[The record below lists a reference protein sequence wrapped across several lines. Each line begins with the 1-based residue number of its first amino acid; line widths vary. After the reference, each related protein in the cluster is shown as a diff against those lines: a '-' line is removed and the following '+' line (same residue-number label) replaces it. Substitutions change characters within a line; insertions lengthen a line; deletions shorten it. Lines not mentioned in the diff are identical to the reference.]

1 MRHGRAGWKL
11 NRTPAHRRALFRN
24 LVTALLEHERIRTTE
39 AKAKAM
45 RRLVDR
51 MVTLGKRGSL
61 HARRQALAFVSKP
74 SVVRKLFDELAPRF
88 ANRPGGYTRVVR
100 LAVRRGDA
108 ARLAIIELTERTR
121 PEGGADAGEKG
132 SPKKTERRGGR
143 STQRGRDQASG
154 AARPRR
160 RKSEQAAS

>member
-39 AKAKAM
+39 TKAKAV

-61 HARRQALAFVSKP
+61 HARRQALAFVSRP
-74 SVVRKLFDELAPRF
+74 SVVHKLFSELAPRF
-88 ANRPGGYTRVVR
+88 ANRAGGYTRVVR

-108 ARLAIIELTERTR
+108 ARLAIIELTERTK
-121 PEGGADAGEKG
+121 AQSGEK
-132 SPKKTERRGGR
+132 SPAKKAERQGAR
-143 STQRGRDQASG
+143 SAPRGRDEASG
-154 AARPRR
+154 SAQPGR
-160 RKSEQAAS
+160 RKSARAAG

>member
-39 AKAKAM
+39 AKAKAI
-45 RRLVDR
+45 RRLADR

-74 SVVRKLFDELAPRF
+74 TVVRKLFDELAPRF

-121 PEGGADAGEKG
+121 PAGGGAAGEKG
-132 SPKKTERRGGR
+132 AKQAPRRRARGGAAAHEHEHA
-143 STQRGRDQASG
+143 GG
-154 AARPRR
+154 GARPRR
-160 RKSEQAAS
+160 RKTAAG

>member
-39 AKAKAM
+39 AKAKAV
-45 RRLVDR
+45 RRLADR

-74 SVVRKLFDELAPRF
+74 SVVRKLFEDLAPRF

-108 ARLAIIELTERTR
+108 ARLAIIELTERT
-121 PEGGADAGEKG
+121 GAENGRAAGETG
-132 SPKKTERRGGR
+132 PSKKAGRQGGR
-143 STQRGRDQASG
+143 GAQQGRDQGAA
-154 AARPRR
+154 AARPKR
-160 RKSEQAAS
+160 RKAAG